1 MHFCIY
7 FLLGGVI
14 FMLWPIEQVVLVGYL
29 VSKMSNT
36 TNYVA
41 VEKEQSSLAILD
53 LSFELL
59 EIWTVQVQ

>member
-1 MHFCIY
+1 
-7 FLLGGVI
+7 
-14 FMLWPIEQVVLVGYL
+14 MLWPIDQVVLVGYL
-29 VSKMSNT
+29 VNKISNT

-59 EIWTVQVQ
+59 QIWTVQVQ